1 MKTEQRGWWIALG
14 VLVLVVLLGPLL
26 GGGMMGPGM
35 MWGYGTAVHGNG
47 WVWGL
52 GMGLGAVALLAFIG
66 ALVVGGILLVR
77 GLSEQPRA
85 RSDQGSA
92 DPLAILRR
100 RYAAGEID
108 QATYERMTRELRGVQ
123 EWTPAAS
130 VQGVRTM
137 HGQRDVRPPSR
148 PAAGQNDDNP
158 ALAGHALTA
167 IDGARTRRGDGR

>member
-1 MKTEQRGWWIALG
+1 MKTEHRGLWIVLG

-52 GMGLGAVALLAFIG
+52 GMGLGALALLAFVG
-66 ALVVGGILLVR
+66 ALIVGGILLVR
-77 GLSEQPRA
+77 GLSEQPRGGSDQGS
-85 RSDQGSA
+85 RDQGSA

-108 QATYERMTRELRGVQ
+108 QATYERMTRELSGAPD
-123 EWTPAAS
+123 WPPATSA
-130 VQGVRTM
+130 
-137 HGQRDVRPPSR
+137 P
-148 PAAGQNDDNP
+148 
-158 ALAGHALTA
+158 
-167 IDGARTRRGDGR
+167 GARQVNGYGNGVSAVKPRSQSERE